1 MPSLLAQNYKIKKS
15 SLSNGVKVFNFGI
28 PAFETVTGKRTC
40 PNAGPCRDWCFARTN
55 LYKMT
60 KVKKAYEYRYVMSKK
75 DYFESLIAY
84 EIQRVKADY
93 IRVHDSGDYYSNK
106 YMLKWFDI
114 ANAHPNI
121 RFYSYTNMVSMV
133 KKNNIPDNFDFI
145 FSDSGTE
152 KHLINTENDRHTK
165 IFNSRNDITIH
176 GYVDASSNDL
186 LATKWFNKNHRI
198 GLVMK

>member
-1 MPSLLAQNYKIKKS
+1 
-15 SLSNGVKVFNFGI
+15 
-28 PAFETVTGKRTC
+28 
-40 PNAGPCRDWCFARTN
+40 
-55 LYKMT
+55 MT